1 MNKTKGLL
9 KNSLYINPQKI
20 EKNDININIPVKF
33 LTNYNFL
40 PAKNI
45 KKNENA
51 VNKEPWPIS
60 PNITPKK
67 NGKEIIVKTAGLI
80 SPYFGIE

>member
-1 MNKTKGLL
+1 MK
-9 KNSLYINPQKI
+9 PQKI
-20 EKNDININIPVKF
+20 EKNDINRKILVKF
-33 LTNYNFL
+33 LINCNFL

-45 KKNENA
+45 KKNEKA
-51 VNKEPWPIS
+51 VNKDPCPIS

-67 NGKEIIVKTAGLI
+67 NGKEIMVNTAGLI